1 MISRDNQVF
10 NLSMILCI
18 FLKKNYKGKNEKKTK
33 CMGHVN
39 GLIGVIQLSHSHLVE
54 EGSIKMR
61 TNANRGEGESCQC
74 ENSRIIFFK

>member
-1 MISRDNQVF
+1 MH
-10 NLSMILCI
+10 LK
-18 FLKKNYKGKNEKKTK
+18 KKNYKGKSEKKTK

-39 GLIGVIQLSHSHLVE
+39 GLIGVIQLLHSHLVE